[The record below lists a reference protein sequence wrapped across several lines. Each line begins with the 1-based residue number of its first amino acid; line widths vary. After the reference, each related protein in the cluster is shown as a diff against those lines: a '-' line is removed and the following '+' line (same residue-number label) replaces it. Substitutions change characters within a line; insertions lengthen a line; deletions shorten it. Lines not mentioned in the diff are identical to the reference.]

1 MAPIPLEGNQTPVG
15 NNVPQEGN
23 RGGSIS
29 LAILID
35 FIIQRTY
42 HELTVLAELLPR
54 KTDMERK
61 IEIFNFSAR
70 TRQLFVRLLAL
81 VKWANSASKVDKSAH
96 IMAFLDKQSLLFVDT
111 ADMLARMARDTLV
124 NARLPNFHIP
134 AAVEVLTTGTYSRL
148 PLCIRER
155 IVPPDPI
162 TNSERRS
169 TLLRLNQVIQHRLV
183 TGNLLPQM
191 RDLKIE
197 SGRVTFT
204 VKNEFEVSLTVMGDG
219 PNIPWRLL
227 DIDILVEDKETGGG
241 KALVHPLQVQYI
253 HQVLQTRLVDNAQPL
268 TEVYNCLHY
277 FCQSL
282 QLEVL
287 HSQTEQLRRNRLDD
301 HIHVDDYTPGK
312 CLSISYWRELTS
324 KDPRSELGYRLTV
337 QVDQHDPAKPLTV
350 IHVPSLGSKES
361 EIADRAIRSE
371 LLSMERLLVH
381 TIYVRTRNRLS
392 ELKQELHTMLKDVDC
407 HLQGSPAILSVPVL
421 QPCLR
426 AEQLLV
432 TVDTHTGMLQCH
444 VPQYDAPLIPE
455 LQTALNGEHSRLP
468 TLVSELRYWIT
479 QRRCEKT
486 LQHLPATPH
495 ERLPLLHH
503 PDHPMSKIG
512 RHRMFVRLHRHPNV
526 ILWTCFYGAPQ
537 VTSFRVL
544 SVVFCVSLPIL
555 RPGGFNM
562 PGSEDNCA
570 KCSRAFFGRQRFIW
584 CSGPCKARFHLDCLK
599 INDAEYEIF
608 MKSGVSTFKCD
619 PCIKKAKAS
628 FGDATLTKSIS
639 APALPEWPMKPPQ
652 VKKTFEELIKAPS
665 ADREAVTI
673 QLLNSLINMV
683 YDLSTQVK
691 DLSSDNAVLK
701 SQISELIAFRSPVCL
716 VSVGTQCSLS
726 SQSSIPSESSPSTS
740 LLSKSPKSP
749 KLTFSQAL
757 TSNNKSSGVDS
768 KSVVKSPAGSQSASA
783 SADDG
788 FTVVSSRKNKSSNS
802 NVREDPPVQRSRARK
817 LLTGNK
823 IATDLQT
830 VNKVFKKKSLFVTR
844 FSPEVSSLA
853 IQSYLTKELNLDYL
867 VCSKLKTKFNSYSS
881 FHISVKEDDFP
892 MINISDIWPSGCL
905 IAPYY
910 GKLLPE
916 QIVCE
921 ESPCVSA
928 PVNAAVA
935 SDLGSQED
943 STRTPLIVEFKEKDN
958 SPCEID
964 CFFYLAVVKHSSIED
979 DPHDDSI
986 ETEIPKMYLKVLT
999 LIEFE
1004 SFVTLHGPF
1013 TSVDEQNDK
1022 VGTKRK
1028 TVGRQEGGSRRTK
1041 HPAYF
1046 IPELAHVV
1054 ALTDERLPIIALAQ
1068 ETHIVNK
1075 RKLAKREIGHQ
1086 GVQVEANAT
1095 ALMLR
1100 VLDLPPPPG
1109 CKSPSPGGN
1118 PLCKRLLAV
1127 TVRSQGKANK
1137 SWMAEFVFHGSPL
1150 ASTHPKEQGLRR
1162 PVYFQYDMGNID
1174 NVSKTVDAL
1183 LSDWAQVVH
1192 LYTLVEGLAE
1202 YFRMEK
1208 VNLLNIVTI
1217 KSYSY
1222 SRLVLGYGPEKGATV
1237 TVYWNSEDKAFRLIF
1252 GATNNCVNAHT
1263 LMREQ
1268 FEAHLNRHRN
1278 LALIV
1283 SLLHLTYQP
1292 LVSISKLPTLP
1303 QLGVHNSRPQVPV
1316 QTFTIIPQAPNLLR
1330 LSYQG
1335 MYCLELRMRGGGLVS
1350 LRDGAYSRFDRSNV
1364 VEEFTPTQG
1373 LKARETVASSKGG
1386 PAFLSKYVDETAVY
1400 RRRSQSEDDN
1410 PPSPIT
1416 MDTEGGGPMSFL
1428 GSHRPGPQSPAQQRE
1443 TGLRFHP
1450 PLTPPSGSNPH
1461 TPASPHPAISQTS
1474 QHQSFG
1480 SSPLTSSFSLA
1491 SPPSLPPNI
1500 NPSPS
1505 MLPHPSPGGL
1515 LANSPSNPMHVP
1527 SPVGLMPTSSPG
1539 PCNVQV
1545 GHSPAGSIM
1554 TSVHTDGSPF
1564 PSQSMTSPAASNWPG
1579 SPSMPRPSP
1588 ARPGQSP
1595 GGTGHPSM
1603 HSPQTDLKIGSHLS
1617 RVLPQRSWAGAVPTL
1632 LTHEALDLLCSPSP
1646 HPQGLPG
1653 PELSPL
1659 ERFLGCVYMRRQL
1672 QRFIQS
1678 EECLQVIPS
1687 NEPGVVHFKGE
1698 SLQCRV
1704 GLNPQH
1710 LQSLH
1715 IKVTPF
1721 PDHKEQWSPE
1731 EVQIIEKFFDTRAA
1745 APPYKPNNLSS
1756 FGRMLNVPYNVLKD
1770 FVQLMKLELMPS
1782 LIQQQQLKWA
1792 VQWCLRIPP
1801 SATPIA
1807 PTGQPAI
1814 LICRSKILFFL
1825 QITRVGLQY
1834 PPNMDPPSLVLPL
1847 VYDMS
1852 TNLTQ
1857 LAEKRDPQPS
1867 ATTAASHQ
1875 LKRFAE
1881 MGVNHMECSL
1891 FPAVRDLLANLIL
1904 PNEPPQ
1910 QQVASSPNPAV
1921 MQPSPAMQMHSPM
1934 PSGGVGL
1941 PQGQPGGP
1949 GGTPQQPGAPPQPQ
1963 YSHLNMG
1970 QHPMMGGPQ

>member
-350 IHVPSLGSKES
+350 IHVPSLGSKLPKPGEWMLAASTCVPFDGERHRSDLAKVGETCIAPHLSRTKSDYETSPKTTGECSIGCVHFQES

-407 HLQGSPAILSVPVL
+407 ELNSLLSYIETLSFYAELLFYFDPICVVTVGHLQGSPAILSVPVL

-444 VPQYDAPLIPE
+444 VPQ
-455 LQTALNGEHSRLP
+455 
-468 TLVSELRYWIT
+468 YWIT

-526 ILWTCFYGAPQ
+526 I
-537 VTSFRVL
+537 
-544 SVVFCVSLPIL
+544 
-555 RPGGFNM
+555 
-562 PGSEDNCA
+562 
-570 KCSRAFFGRQRFIW
+570 
-584 CSGPCKARFHLDCLK
+584 
-599 INDAEYEIF
+599 
-608 MKSGVSTFKCD
+608 
-619 PCIKKAKAS
+619 
-628 FGDATLTKSIS
+628 
-639 APALPEWPMKPPQ
+639 
-652 VKKTFEELIKAPS
+652 
-665 ADREAVTI
+665 
-673 QLLNSLINMV
+673 
-683 YDLSTQVK
+683 
-691 DLSSDNAVLK
+691 
-701 SQISELIAFRSPVCL
+701 
-716 VSVGTQCSLS
+716 
-726 SQSSIPSESSPSTS
+726 
-740 LLSKSPKSP
+740 
-749 KLTFSQAL
+749 
-757 TSNNKSSGVDS
+757 
-768 KSVVKSPAGSQSASA
+768 
-783 SADDG
+783 
-788 FTVVSSRKNKSSNS
+788 
-802 NVREDPPVQRSRARK
+802 
-817 LLTGNK
+817 
-823 IATDLQT
+823 
-830 VNKVFKKKSLFVTR
+830 
-844 FSPEVSSLA
+844 
-853 IQSYLTKELNLDYL
+853 
-867 VCSKLKTKFNSYSS
+867 
-881 FHISVKEDDFP
+881 
-892 MINISDIWPSGCL
+892 
-905 IAPYY
+905 
-910 GKLLPE
+910 
-916 QIVCE
+916 
-921 ESPCVSA
+921 
-928 PVNAAVA
+928 
-935 SDLGSQED
+935 
-943 STRTPLIVEFKEKDN
+943 LIVEFKEKDN

-1068 ETHIVNK
+1068 E
-1075 RKLAKREIGHQ
+1075 LAKREIGHQ

-1192 LYTLVEGLAE
+1192 LYMLVEGLAE
-1202 YFRMEK
+1202 YFRMVLLFYRSKPKLIDIFNVIPEK

-1222 SRLVLGYGPEKGATV
+1222 SRLVLGYGPDKGATV

-1283 SLLHLTYQP
+1283 SLLHLTYEP

-1303 QLGVHNSRPQVPV
+1303 QLGVHNSVRCSDNLVKLKCSQRESYRCDGCLQRPQVPV

-1373 LKARETVASSKGG
+1373 LKARETDS
-1386 PAFLSKYVDETAVY
+1386 VY

-1461 TPASPHPAISQTS
+1461 TPASPHPAISQ
-1474 QHQSFG
+1474 
-1480 SSPLTSSFSLA
+1480 
-1491 SPPSLPPNI
+1491 
-1500 NPSPS
+1500 
-1505 MLPHPSPGGL
+1505 
-1515 LANSPSNPMHVP
+1515 
-1527 SPVGLMPTSSPG
+1527 
-1539 PCNVQV
+1539 
-1545 GHSPAGSIM
+1545 
-1554 TSVHTDGSPF
+1554 
-1564 PSQSMTSPAASNWPG
+1564 SMTSPAASNWPG

-1603 HSPQTDLKIGSHLS
+1603 HSPQTDLKIATLPLLLCPTQALHCRLSGSHLS

-1678 EECLQVIPS
+1678 EECVSKTNLTSSRINS
-1687 NEPGVVHFKGE
+1687 RAKFTWMTA
-1698 SLQCRV
+1698 
-1704 GLNPQH
+1704 LN
-1710 LQSLH
+1710 
-1715 IKVTPF
+1715 IV
-1721 PDHKEQWSPE
+1721 
-1731 EVQIIEKFFDTRAA
+1731 EKFFDTRAA

-1770 FVQLMKLELMPS
+1770 FVQLMKLEL
-1782 LIQQQQLKWA
+1782 
-1792 VQWCLRIPP
+1792 
-1801 SATPIA
+1801 
-1807 PTGQPAI
+1807 
-1814 LICRSKILFFL
+1814 L

-1949 GGTPQQPGAPPQPQ
+1949 GGAPQQPGAPPQPQ

>member
-350 IHVPSLGSKES
+350 IHVPSLGSKGYFVPIVTYAAETWTGSVRKTRKVEDMGMKFVRNMLAVTRRNKIRNEVMEERDEES

-444 VPQYDAPLIPE
+444 
-455 LQTALNGEHSRLP
+455 
-468 TLVSELRYWIT
+468 
-479 QRRCEKT
+479 
-486 LQHLPATPH
+486 HLPATPH

-526 ILWTCFYGAPQ
+526 I
-537 VTSFRVL
+537 
-544 SVVFCVSLPIL
+544 
-555 RPGGFNM
+555 
-562 PGSEDNCA
+562 
-570 KCSRAFFGRQRFIW
+570 
-584 CSGPCKARFHLDCLK
+584 
-599 INDAEYEIF
+599 
-608 MKSGVSTFKCD
+608 
-619 PCIKKAKAS
+619 
-628 FGDATLTKSIS
+628 
-639 APALPEWPMKPPQ
+639 
-652 VKKTFEELIKAPS
+652 
-665 ADREAVTI
+665 
-673 QLLNSLINMV
+673 
-683 YDLSTQVK
+683 
-691 DLSSDNAVLK
+691 
-701 SQISELIAFRSPVCL
+701 
-716 VSVGTQCSLS
+716 
-726 SQSSIPSESSPSTS
+726 
-740 LLSKSPKSP
+740 
-749 KLTFSQAL
+749 
-757 TSNNKSSGVDS
+757 
-768 KSVVKSPAGSQSASA
+768 
-783 SADDG
+783 
-788 FTVVSSRKNKSSNS
+788 
-802 NVREDPPVQRSRARK
+802 
-817 LLTGNK
+817 
-823 IATDLQT
+823 
-830 VNKVFKKKSLFVTR
+830 
-844 FSPEVSSLA
+844 
-853 IQSYLTKELNLDYL
+853 
-867 VCSKLKTKFNSYSS
+867 
-881 FHISVKEDDFP
+881 
-892 MINISDIWPSGCL
+892 
-905 IAPYY
+905 
-910 GKLLPE
+910 
-916 QIVCE
+916 
-921 ESPCVSA
+921 
-928 PVNAAVA
+928 
-935 SDLGSQED
+935 
-943 STRTPLIVEFKEKDN
+943 LIVEFKEKDN

-1046 IPELAHVV
+1046 IPELAHV
-1054 ALTDERLPIIALAQ
+1054 
-1068 ETHIVNK
+1068 
-1075 RKLAKREIGHQ
+1075 LAKREIGHQ

-1109 CKSPSPGGN
+1109 CKSHSPGGN

-1222 SRLVLGYGPEKGATV
+1222 SRLVLGYGPDKGATV
-1237 TVYWNSEDKAFRLIF
+1237 TVYWSSEDKAFRLIF

-1283 SLLHLTYQP
+1283 SLLHLTYEP

-1373 LKARETVASSKGG
+1373 LKAREIVASSKGG
-1386 PAFLSKYVDETAVY
+1386 RAFLSKYVDETAVY

-1632 LTHEALDLLCSPSP
+1632 LTHEALDLLCSPSS

-1731 EVQIIEKFFDTRAA
+1731 EVQIVEKFFDTRAA

-1949 GGTPQQPGAPPQPQ
+1949 GGAPQQPGAPPQPQ

>member
-444 VPQYDAPLIPE
+444 
-455 LQTALNGEHSRLP
+455 
-468 TLVSELRYWIT
+468 
-479 QRRCEKT
+479 
-486 LQHLPATPH
+486 HLPATPH

-526 ILWTCFYGAPQ
+526 I
-537 VTSFRVL
+537 
-544 SVVFCVSLPIL
+544 
-555 RPGGFNM
+555 
-562 PGSEDNCA
+562 
-570 KCSRAFFGRQRFIW
+570 
-584 CSGPCKARFHLDCLK
+584 
-599 INDAEYEIF
+599 
-608 MKSGVSTFKCD
+608 
-619 PCIKKAKAS
+619 
-628 FGDATLTKSIS
+628 
-639 APALPEWPMKPPQ
+639 
-652 VKKTFEELIKAPS
+652 
-665 ADREAVTI
+665 
-673 QLLNSLINMV
+673 
-683 YDLSTQVK
+683 
-691 DLSSDNAVLK
+691 
-701 SQISELIAFRSPVCL
+701 
-716 VSVGTQCSLS
+716 
-726 SQSSIPSESSPSTS
+726 
-740 LLSKSPKSP
+740 
-749 KLTFSQAL
+749 
-757 TSNNKSSGVDS
+757 
-768 KSVVKSPAGSQSASA
+768 
-783 SADDG
+783 
-788 FTVVSSRKNKSSNS
+788 
-802 NVREDPPVQRSRARK
+802 
-817 LLTGNK
+817 
-823 IATDLQT
+823 
-830 VNKVFKKKSLFVTR
+830 
-844 FSPEVSSLA
+844 
-853 IQSYLTKELNLDYL
+853 
-867 VCSKLKTKFNSYSS
+867 
-881 FHISVKEDDFP
+881 
-892 MINISDIWPSGCL
+892 
-905 IAPYY
+905 
-910 GKLLPE
+910 
-916 QIVCE
+916 
-921 ESPCVSA
+921 
-928 PVNAAVA
+928 
-935 SDLGSQED
+935 
-943 STRTPLIVEFKEKDN
+943 LIVEFKEKDN

-1046 IPELAHVV
+1046 IPELAHV
-1054 ALTDERLPIIALAQ
+1054 
-1068 ETHIVNK
+1068 
-1075 RKLAKREIGHQ
+1075 LAKREIGHQ

-1109 CKSPSPGGN
+1109 CKSHSPGGN

-1222 SRLVLGYGPEKGATV
+1222 SRLVLGYGPDKGATV
-1237 TVYWNSEDKAFRLIF
+1237 TVYWSSEDKAFRLIF

-1283 SLLHLTYQP
+1283 SLLHLTYEP

-1373 LKARETVASSKGG
+1373 LKARET
-1386 PAFLSKYVDETAVY
+1386 AFLSKYVDETAVY

-1461 TPASPHPAISQTS
+1461 TPASPHPAISQVR
-1474 QHQSFG
+1474 
-1480 SSPLTSSFSLA
+1480 LNYLA

-1632 LTHEALDLLCSPSP
+1632 LTHEALDLLCSPSS

-1731 EVQIIEKFFDTRAA
+1731 EVQIVEKFFDTRAA

-1814 LICRSKILFFL
+1814 LICRSKILFF
-1825 QITRVGLQY
+1825 
-1834 PPNMDPPSLVLPL
+1834 
-1847 VYDMS
+1847 
-1852 TNLTQ
+1852 
-1857 LAEKRDPQPS
+1857 
-1867 ATTAASHQ
+1867 
-1875 LKRFAE
+1875 
-1881 MGVNHMECSL
+1881 
-1891 FPAVRDLLANLIL
+1891 
-1904 PNEPPQ
+1904 
-1910 QQVASSPNPAV
+1910 VASSPNPAV

-1949 GGTPQQPGAPPQPQ
+1949 GGAPQQPGAPPQPQ